1 MMSEFEKQVR
11 HALIDRDMTMTDL
24 ANELGITI
32 SYVSDLLKGKRTNQE
47 QLQRIKEFLEI
58 TDTDDYEEQ
67 NRISVS
73 EVAELMNVSEQFIR
87 IGLQKGIF
95 PFGYAVKM
103 STQWTYYISPQKFT
117 EHTGITVSQKGEYY
131 GRL

>member
-1 MMSEFEKQVR
+1 MIMK
-11 HALIDRDMTMTDL
+11 
-24 ANELGITI
+24 
-32 SYVSDLLKGKRTNQE
+32 
-47 QLQRIKEFLEI
+47 
-58 TDTDDYEEQ
+58 

-117 EHTGITVSQKGEYY
+117 EHTGITVS
-131 GRL
+131 

>member
-1 MMSEFEKQVR
+1 MK
-11 HALIDRDMTMTDL
+11 
-24 ANELGITI
+24 
-32 SYVSDLLKGKRTNQE
+32 
-47 QLQRIKEFLEI
+47 
-58 TDTDDYEEQ
+58 

-103 STQWTYYISPQKFT
+103 STQWTYYIDLYDFTLMLDEYLQKYR
-117 EHTGITVSQKGEYY
+117 ENS
-131 GRL
+131 

>member
-1 MMSEFEKQVR
+1 MKIMK
-11 HALIDRDMTMTDL
+11 
-24 ANELGITI
+24 
-32 SYVSDLLKGKRTNQE
+32 
-47 QLQRIKEFLEI
+47 
-58 TDTDDYEEQ
+58 
-67 NRISVS
+67 NRISVA

-117 EHTGITVSQKGEYY
+117 EHTGITVS
-131 GRL
+131 

>member
-1 MMSEFEKQVR
+1 MK
-11 HALIDRDMTMTDL
+11 
-24 ANELGITI
+24 
-32 SYVSDLLKGKRTNQE
+32 
-47 QLQRIKEFLEI
+47 
-58 TDTDDYEEQ
+58 

-103 STQWTYYISPQKFT
+103 STQWTYYISPQKIHRTHRNHCVIERRTLWKVIKFLNLIG
-117 EHTGITVSQKGEYY
+117 HAGDFNMK
-131 GRL
+131 